1 MADQIQKPEV
11 NSPEHVSLEKR
22 FGVEDKDVFASEK
35 KVEKAQ
41 ETSFE
46 KSASES
52 DSSYQNILSKVKSQ
66 KTNSDDDT
74 VIQDASVLHQQTD
87 RESQIKH
94 LIDLAMTKGVRHA
107 VTVARKAE
115 DYYVL
120 DQLHDRLLSDEL
132 HDALAEKG
140 LIEK

>member
-1 MADQIQKPEV
+1 MTDQLQKPEAH
-11 NSPEHVSLEKR
+11 SPEHVSLEKR
-22 FGVEDKDVFASEK
+22 FGVEDKDNSISEG

-41 ETSFE
+41 ESSFE
-46 KSASES
+46 KSASET
-52 DSSYQNILSKVKSQ
+52 DNSYQNILSKVKTQ
-66 KTNSDDDT
+66 NQTTDDDT
-74 VIQDASVLHQQTD
+74 VMQDASALHQQTD

-94 LIDLAMTKGVRHA
+94 LIDLAMTKGVTHA